1 MSLSEDD
8 PMQLY
13 QKFTESFNKIAKP
26 DENGHYQQFEN
37 QISSGFNEFS
47 PNPNA
52 QFDAAPGIFAPKP
65 QYQYG
70 AAQASP
76 GPAHGLDPARP
87 QDWAYTAS
95 FPIGQEGTSTF
106 VHGAQTYGSLAA
118 YDYQQPYVQDP
129 MFGMNGF
136 AVGASGSSRPPTS
149 ASPLTPGSHPE
160 ASGHAMGLGG
170 QPMLDE
176 ALNML
181 RDHDGNSVGGVGG
194 YPGGIGPGAVKRK
207 PGSLDSL
214 PMDQQPS
221 SSTSARGRPRSKK
234 SKKTEEAE
242 MEEDGSID
250 GDVDKDGFA
259 QGKKDTDRRWTNN
272 QRERVRIRDINEAL
286 KELGRIC
293 STHLKSDKPMTKLGI
308 MNNAVDVIMTLEQQV
323 RERNLN
329 PKVACLKRRE
339 EGSSGESWTPPPGSG
354 APGMMGGPGGL
365 AGSYSPQPPGGPP
378 TSIPSFPGGPHL
390 ARQDP
395 SMLQSPSQ
403 FS

>member
-1 MSLSEDD
+1 
-8 PMQLY
+8 MQLY

-129 MFGMNGF
+129 MFGMSNGF

-250 GDVDKDGFA
+250 GDVDK
-259 QGKKDTDRRWTNN
+259 GKKDSDRRWTNN

>member
-1 MSLSEDD
+1 
-8 PMQLY
+8 MQLY

-129 MFGMNGF
+129 MFGMSNGF

-250 GDVDKDGFA
+250 GDVDKDGFV
-259 QGKKDTDRRWTNN
+259 QGKKDSDRRWTNN

-395 SMLQSPSQ
+395 GMLQSPSQ

>member
-1 MSLSEDD
+1 
-8 PMQLY
+8 MQLY

-129 MFGMNGF
+129 MFGMSNGF

-250 GDVDKDGFA
+250 GDVDKDGFV
-259 QGKKDTDRRWTNN
+259 QGKKDSDRRWTNN